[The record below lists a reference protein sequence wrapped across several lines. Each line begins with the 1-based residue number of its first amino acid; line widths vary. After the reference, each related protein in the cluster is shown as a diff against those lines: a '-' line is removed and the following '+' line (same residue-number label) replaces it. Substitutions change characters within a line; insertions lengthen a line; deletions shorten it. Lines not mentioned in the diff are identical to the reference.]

1 MKTRRVYDQLPR
13 DDYVVHP
20 GLGLSSVRT
29 DHADGSST
37 FAVMVLAPGFRGLS
51 LDTGDTITQ
60 VGGSF
65 HLNSH
70 GPAPVR
76 SNLEGALRVYASR
89 ARHTVQPILTATA
102 A

>member
-1 MKTRRVYDQLPR
+1 MKSRRVYDQPTR

-29 DHADGSST
+29 DHADGSAT
-37 FAVMVLAPGFRGLS
+37 FAVMVVVPGYRGLS
-51 LDTGDTITQ
+51 LDTGDTITR

-89 ARHTVQPILTATA
+89 ARHTIQPILTATA